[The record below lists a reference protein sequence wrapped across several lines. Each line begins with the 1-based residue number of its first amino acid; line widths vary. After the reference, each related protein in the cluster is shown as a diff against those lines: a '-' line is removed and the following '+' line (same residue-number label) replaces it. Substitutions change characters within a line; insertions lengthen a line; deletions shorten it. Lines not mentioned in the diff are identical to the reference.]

1 MRKLKLNLDALN
13 VESFGTARPRGDVG
27 TVRANQQQQEYTDS
41 EVTGCL
47 CDTQGSVTFTNGYD
61 CNSYRFCTDHVC

>member
-13 VESFGTARPRGDVG
+13 VETFGTAETTNETG
-27 TVRANQQQQEYTDS
+27 TVRANQQQPEEYTDS

-47 CDTQGSVTFTNGYD
+47 CDTQGSATFTRGYD
-61 CNSYRFCTDHVC
+61 CNSYRFC

>member
-13 VESFGTARPRGDVG
+13 VESFGTAETTDEIG
-27 TVRANQQQQEYTDS
+27 TVRANQEQNEEYSDS

-47 CDTQGSVTFTNGYD
+47 CDTQGSVTFTRGYD
-61 CNSYRFCTDHVC
+61 CHSLRLC